1 MWKYQEIQTRVCD
14 KEREKTEK
22 YDLLRQNFQIMANK
36 KGRCDSHCSWSIK
49 NYKNKVREV
58 Y

>member
-22 YDLLRQNFQIMANK
+22 YDLFPDYGKQKRSL
-36 KGRCDSHCSWSIK
+36 
-49 NYKNKVREV
+49 
-58 Y
+58 

>member
-1 MWKYQEIQTRVCD
+1 MWKYQEIQTRICD

-49 NYKNKVREV
+49 NYKNKV
-58 Y
+58 